1 MQEIIDKIA
10 AQVGIDPA
18 TADKAVAM
26 IVDFISSHA
35 PAEYVDMVKQYVPG
49 FDQMATAGAAHA
61 EAAAAEAG
69 GGGGLMGALGGLMGG
84 GGIAGALGSLMG
96 GSEGGGMGAGLALL
110 GNLQKEGLDIGQIKE
125 IGTSLI
131 GQLKQVAGDENV
143 DKLLAN
149 IPGASHLIG

>member
-26 IVDFISSHA
+26 IVDFISAHA

-49 FDQMATAGAAHA
+49 FDQMAAAGAAHA

-125 IGTSLI
+125 IGTSLV

-143 DKLLAN
+143 DKLLAQ